1 MKAQE
6 EGEGCVKSALL
17 LLPQKLTE
25 RERERERESEREREI
40 DGERDGGREGEGEN
54 EGKRE
59 KEREAP
65 FPPLSPKMDGRTFW
79 GASWLRTRKGRE
91 GQERGLNHYQPYSLM
106 LLAITLAYPTPP
118 TKKENPFPI
127 LFGGSLS

>member
-1 MKAQE
+1 M
-6 EGEGCVKSALL
+6 S
-17 LLPQKLTE
+17 E
-25 RERERERESEREREI
+25 RERERLTERGTE
-40 DGERDGGREGEGEN
+40 GERGEREN

-65 FPPLSPKMDGRTFW
+65 FPRLSPKMDGRTFW

-118 TKKENPFPI
+118 NQKKKTPFPI
-127 LFGGSLS
+127 LFGGSLA